1 MDIEKIPHRYVD
13 GVSFSVF
20 STEELLRQGVLE
32 VTCAETFDIV
42 GHPTKGGLHDALLGP
57 SDRDEVCATCGLGFT
72 HCPGHIGYIKLP
84 LLVFNPVFFRT
95 LYQLLRGSCFS
106 CHRLL
111 APPVACQVALAQLQ
125 VLQYGAVAAVQE
137 LQDIVNESLASDGNR
152 GVVAGAVRPG
162 LQQRIEACV
171 AAVVRDA
178 GDPEEARRAAG
189 VKNVVECRQR
199 TIKVFIR
206 EHLMGAPRKC
216 PHCAELRRAMSI
228 HNNSRFVYTSKIRPV
243 VKPPTSAVPV
253 RRTYGGF
260 EEDAGGGFDVEEE
273 QREEEEEMLRRQAA
287 EEAAE
292 AKGGQGGGSL
302 SYLTPVEARAHLR
315 KLWERERPLLRH
327 LFGILA
333 LASSSHESPVDM
345 FFLEALVVP
354 PTRFR
359 PMNFMHGRKYENSQ
373 TVSLS
378 KVLQCCDALKAVLK
392 LLARRGQSEKLEDQM
407 EVERLEQVVN
417 KVMGKDLDT
426 KMHFAWNALQV
437 AVNVVV
443 DSELDRLNN
452 NKGTPGI
459 KQILEKK
466 EGLFR
471 KHMMGK
477 RVNYAARSVISPDPY
492 IDVEEIG
499 VPMVFATRLSF
510 PEPVTERNI
519 AELRRAVING
529 PDNYPGALLVE
540 REDGVVMRL
549 DPNNRT
555 RREAVAKQLLTPA
568 EAPQQLLQRCKTVHR
583 HLRSG
588 DMLLLNRQPTLHK
601 PSIMAHRARV
611 LPGERTLRLHYANCK
626 CYNADFDGD
635 EMNAHFPQSYLA
647 QAEAAQ
653 VASVNR
659 QYLVPKDGTPLS
671 GLIQDHVIGGS
682 LLTMPGRFFDR
693 EDYNQLVFGALTFVK
708 VGIRLLPPAIQRP
721 QQLWTGKQVLS
732 TVLLNCIPPGKPAPT
747 VEGKAKIP
755 AKAWP
760 KGPGG
765 EAAAAEARMTEG
777 EVVIRDGELLC
788 GILDKA
794 HYGPTQFGLVHVC
807 YELYG
812 GATSSLVL
820 SAFARLFTHYLQIYA
835 GFTLGIEDILV
846 TDKADRKRKRIMKKA
861 KTQGDG
867 VAIKALGLE
876 DEQELDATQL
886 EDRLRAAHMARN
898 DRQMKQL
905 DSSMK
910 SVTDDVNNQINKAC
924 IPDGLLKRFPSN
936 NLQLMVQSG
945 AKGGMVNC
953 MQISCLLGQIE
964 LEGRRVPLMLSGRT
978 LPSFLHYDTSP
989 RAGGFVDGRFLT
1001 GIRPQE
1007 YFFHCMAGREGL
1019 VDTAVKTSRSGYL
1032 QRCLIKHLEGLMV
1045 CYDQTVRDSDGSV
1058 IQFQYGED
1066 GLDVLKMQML
1076 KPSQFPVLIKNSQV
1090 LINRGDIERCQ
1101 RATDHDA
1108 LHKAKKAV
1116 RKWKRKKGDAD
1127 DGGDTSRRQSAFTIF
1142 SQTHGSSVQEEHF
1155 RRFPNATQETARQA
1169 LFEAYFDL
1177 DEKTHRKLNKS
1188 LVKSADPVC
1197 SVFRSDVHLGAVSE
1211 RLDALIEDYVEKNPH
1226 GLLVGTGDEDADDRC
1241 AERKTLD
1248 ADDFRN
1254 MVYMR
1259 NMQAICDPGEPVG
1272 LLAAQS
1278 IGEPSTQMTLN
1289 TFHFAGRGEMNVTL
1303 GIPRMR
1309 EILMVASANI
1319 ATPTMDLHLLPR
1331 PDIEQ
1336 RAEELRV
1343 RITAVNLSQVLEEVT
1358 VKEMLHVKGR
1368 SERFRR
1374 YRVHFQFL
1382 PRRAYR
1388 KTLQA
1393 TPARILRYMETTF
1406 LKRLVEAIKRKME
1419 QVSSERM
1426 TRTAKSRQR
1435 RGGGDADD
1443 GGDGMP
1449 SRPEANDAEGESSD
1463 EGEGDGDTVAHQA
1476 AARHAQEREYE
1487 EAEEEERVAAESDE
1501 ELFDGVDNPAA
1512 AGAATPTA
1520 DERESAA
1527 HDILMSLQ
1535 EVVRDE
1541 KAERQRQA
1549 RIFSVVKYNPW
1560 VLEYDYDDAK
1570 EEWCTFTFQLELQ
1583 GSKFDF
1589 TSLVEE
1595 ESARAVF
1602 HSVPSIA
1609 RAFLVK
1615 DTKDKSGCGKMLQT
1629 EGVNF
1634 VEMFRYGEILDL
1646 KRIYSNDIHA
1656 IANTFGIEAART
1668 AIAREVANV
1677 FAVYGIEVDP
1687 RHLLLVADYMTFDGS
1702 YRACN
1707 RIAMENNASPLQQ
1720 MTFETTMN
1728 FLKTATLAGTE
1739 DHLNSPSARLVVGR
1753 VVPLGTGCMQL
1764 RQPKAATFKLRSR

>member
-1 MDIEKIPHRYVD
+1 MDVEKIPHRFVD
-13 GVSFSVF
+13 GISFSVF

-72 HCPGHIGYIKLP
+72 HCPGHIGYIRLP
-84 LLVFNPVFFRT
+84 LLVFNPVFLRT

-111 APPVACQVALAQLQ
+111 SPPVACQVTLAQLQ
-125 VLQYGAVAAVQE
+125 VLQYGAVGAVQE
-137 LQDIVNESLASDGNR
+137 LEDLANETLAGDDDDDKGR
-152 GVVAGAVRPG
+152 LTHGGAIRATV
-162 LQQRIEACV
+162 QRRIKQCV
-171 AAVVRDA
+171 ASVVDGV
-178 GDPEEARRAAG
+178 GDMEEARRAAG

-199 TIKVFIR
+199 IVKTFIR

-216 PHCAELRRAMSI
+216 PHCGELRRAMTI
-228 HNNSRFVYTSKIRPV
+228 QNNSRFVYTSKIRPV
-243 VKPPTSAVPV
+243 GKAPALSVTF
-253 RRTYGGF
+253 RRTHDGF
-260 EEDAGGGFDVEEE
+260 EEEDEVVA
-273 QREEEEEMLRRQAA
+273 EEEERQAQQKKA
-287 EEAAE
+287 EEDAVTGA
-292 AKGGQGGGSL
+292 L

-315 KLWERERPLLRH
+315 ELWTKERSLLQN

-359 PMNFMHGRKYENSQ
+359 PMNFMNGRKYENAQ

-378 KVLQCCDALKAVLK
+378 RVLQCCDSLRAVLK
-392 LLARRGQSEKLEDQM
+392 LLARRGTNKSEPPEDQM
-407 EVERLEQVVN
+407 EIERLEQLVS
-417 KVMGKDLDT
+417 KVMGKDLDA

-443 DSELDRLNN
+443 DSELDRLNT

-499 VPMVFATRLSF
+499 VPMVFATKLSY

-529 PDNYPGALLVE
+529 PDVYPGALLVE
-540 REDGVVMRL
+540 REDGGVIRL
-549 DPNNRT
+549 DPTNRT
-555 RREAVAKQLLTPA
+555 RREAVAKQLLTPT
-568 EAPQQLLQRCKTVHR
+568 EAPQHIFARSKIVHR
-583 HLRSG
+583 HLRQG

-635 EMNAHFPQSYLA
+635 EMNAHLPQSPLA
-647 QAEAAQ
+647 QAEASE

-682 LLTMPGRFFDR
+682 LLTMQGRFFTR

-708 VGIRLLPPAIQRP
+708 TGIKLLPPAIQKP
-721 QQLWTGKQVLS
+721 ETLWTGKQVLS
-732 TVLLNCIPPGKPAPT
+732 TVLLNCIPHGKPPPT

-755 AKAWP
+755 AKAWL
-760 KGPGG
+760 KGG
-765 EAAAAEARMTEG
+765 ETEAIMNEG
-777 EVVIRDGELLC
+777 NVVIRDGELLC

-794 HYGPTQFGLVHVC
+794 NYGPTQFGLVHVC

-812 GATSSLVL
+812 GAVSSLVL
-820 SAFARLFTHYLQIYA
+820 SAFARLFTHYLQIFS

-861 KTQGDG
+861 KMQGEG
-867 VAIKALGLE
+867 VAVKALGLE
-876 DEQELDATQL
+876 NEDELDAVLL
-886 EDRLRAAHMARN
+886 EDRLRAAHVARN

-910 SVTDDVNNQINKAC
+910 SVTDDVNNRINRAC
-924 IPDGLLKRFPSN
+924 IPDGLLKKFPSN

-1076 KPSQFPVLIKNSQV
+1076 KPSQFPVLIKNSRAV
-1090 LINRGDIERCQ
+1090 INMNDIVQCE
-1101 RATDHDA
+1101 RATDHDE
-1108 LHKAKKAV
+1108 LHRLKRAV
-1116 RKWKRKKGDAD
+1116 RKWRKKTDKD
-1127 DGGDTSRRQSAFTIF
+1127 VESESRRQSAFTLF
-1142 SQTHGSSVQEEHF
+1142 SRTKGLLVRDEHLKF
-1155 RRFPNATQETARQA
+1155 FHQATSETARQA
-1169 LFEAYFDL
+1169 MLEAYFNL
-1177 DEKTHRKLNKS
+1177 NERTHHKLNKFI
-1188 LVKSADPVC
+1188 VKHADPVC
-1197 SVFRSDVHLGAVSE
+1197 SKLRSDVHLGAVSE
-1211 RLDALIEDYVEKNPH
+1211 RLDTLIEDYIERNPH
-1226 GLLVGTGDEDADDRC
+1226 GLLLADKSQEGQDVKKNTVTADEF
-1241 AERKTLD
+1241 RKL
-1248 ADDFRN
+1248 
-1254 MVYMR
+1254 VYMR
-1259 NMQAICDPGEPVG
+1259 NMKAICDPGEPVG

-1319 ATPTMDLHLLPR
+1319 ATPTMDLHLLQQPN
-1331 PDIEQ
+1331 IEQ
-1336 RAEELRV
+1336 CAEELRV
-1343 RITAVNLSQVLEEVT
+1343 KITSVNLSQVLEDVS

-1368 SERFRR
+1368 SERYRR
-1374 YRVHFQFL
+1374 YQVHFTFL
-1382 PRRAYR
+1382 PWRAYR
-1388 KTLQA
+1388 KKLQA

-1406 LKRLVEAIKRKME
+1406 LRRLIDAIKRKME

-1426 TRTAKSRQR
+1426 TRTTKARER
-1435 RGGGDADD
+1435 R
-1443 GGDGMP
+1443 
-1449 SRPEANDAEGESSD
+1449 SEEAGSAEDTGLTPQCPDVDEGGESSD
-1463 EGEGDGDTVAHQA
+1463 EGEGDGDTVARQA
-1476 AARHAQEREYE
+1476 AARHAQEQEYE
-1487 EAEEEERVAAESDE
+1487 EAEEEERVAAMSDDEMVDGEAAPPAESSLLSAE
-1501 ELFDGVDNPAA
+1501 EGTISNDVFV
-1512 AGAATPTA
+1512 
-1520 DERESAA
+1520 
-1527 HDILMSLQ
+1527 SLQ
-1535 EVVRDE
+1535 ETIRDE
-1541 KAERQRQA
+1541 KAEKLKQA
-1549 RIFSVVKYNPW
+1549 RIFSVVKYNTW
-1560 VLEYDYDDAK
+1560 VLEYDYDDVK
-1570 EEWCTFTFQLELQ
+1570 EEWCTFTFQLELK

-1589 TSLVEE
+1589 ASMVEE
-1595 ESARAVF
+1595 ESAKAIF
-1602 HSVPSIA
+1602 HSVPNIT

-1615 DTKDKSGCGKMLQT
+1615 DMKDKSGCGKMLQT

-1634 VEMFRYGEILDL
+1634 VEMFRYGEIIDL
-1646 KRIYSNDIHA
+1646 KRIYSNDVHA

-1728 FLKTATLAGTE
+1728 FLKSATLAGTK
-1739 DHLNSPSARLVVGR
+1739 DQLNSPSARLVVGR

-1764 RQPKAATFKLRSR
+1764 RQPQTANFKLHSR

>member
-1 MDIEKIPHRYVD
+1 MDLDKIPHRFVD
-13 GVSFSVF
+13 GISFSVF

-84 LLVFNPVFFRT
+84 LLVFNPVFLRT
-95 LYQLLRGSCFS
+95 LYQLLRGSCFA
-106 CHRLL
+106 CRRLL
-111 APPVACQVALAQLQ
+111 SPPVACQVALAQLQ
-125 VLQYGAVAAVQE
+125 VLQYGAVGVVQE
-137 LQDIVNESLASDGNR
+137 LQDIANETLIDDSDKGRLTHR
-152 GVVAGAVRPG
+152 GAIRAA
-162 LQQRIEACV
+162 LQRRIEQCV
-171 AAVVRDA
+171 ASVIDSV
-178 GDPEEARRAAG
+178 GDVEEARRAAD

-199 TIKVFIR
+199 IVKTFIR

-216 PHCAELRRAMSI
+216 PHCGELRRAMTI
-228 HNNSRFVYTSKIRPV
+228 QNNSRFVYTSKIRPV
-243 VKPPTSAVPV
+243 VKPPTSSLPF
-253 RRTYGGF
+253 RRTYNG
-260 EEDAGGGFDVEEE
+260 VEEE
-273 QREEEEEMLRRQAA
+273 DYVLAEEEEERQRQAQQKQA
-287 EEAAE
+287 EEEAA
-292 AKGGQGGGSL
+292 GGAL

-315 KLWERERPLLRH
+315 ELWTNERSLLQN

-333 LASSSHESPVDM
+333 LASNSHECPVDM

-359 PMNFMHGRKYENSQ
+359 PMNFMNGRKYENAQ

-378 KVLQCCDALKAVLK
+378 RVLQCCDTLRAVLK
-392 LLARRGQSEKLEDQM
+392 LLGRRGSDQSERPEDQM
-407 EVERLEQVVN
+407 ETERLEQLVS
-417 KVMGKDLDT
+417 KVMGKDLDA

-443 DSELDRLNN
+443 DSELDRLNI

-499 VPMVFATRLSF
+499 VPMVFATKLSY
-510 PEPVTERNI
+510 PEPVTDRNI

-529 PDNYPGALLVE
+529 PDIYPGALLVE

-549 DPNNRT
+549 DPTNRT
-555 RREAVAKQLLTPA
+555 RREAVAKQLLTPT
-568 EAPQQLLQRCKTVHR
+568 EAHQHMLLRCKTVHR

-601 PSIMAHRARV
+601 PSIMAHKARV

-635 EMNAHFPQSYLA
+635 EMNAHLPQSPLA
-647 QAEAAQ
+647 QAEATE

-682 LLTMPGRFFDR
+682 LLTMQGRFFTR

-708 VGIRLLPPAIQRP
+708 MGIKLLPPAIQKP
-721 QQLWTGKQVLS
+721 QMLWTGKQVLS
-732 TVLLNCIPPGKPAPT
+732 TVLLNCIPHGKPPPT

-755 AKAWP
+755 AKAWS
-760 KGPGG
+760 KGG
-765 EAAAAEARMTEG
+765 ETAANMTEG
-777 EVVIRDGELLC
+777 DVVIRDGELLC

-812 GATSSLVL
+812 GATSSLIL
-820 SAFARLFTHYLQIYA
+820 SAFARLFTHYLQIFT

-846 TDKADRKRKRIMKKA
+846 TDKADKKRKRIMKKA
-861 KTQGDG
+861 KTQGDA
-867 VAIKALGLE
+867 VAVKALGLE
-876 DEQELDATQL
+876 NEEELDAIQL

-910 SVTDDVNNQINKAC
+910 GVTDDVNNQINKAC
-924 IPDGLLKRFPSN
+924 IPDGLLKKFPSN

-1076 KPSQFPVLIKNSQV
+1076 KPSQFPVLIKNSQAV
-1090 LINRGDIERCQ
+1090 INRDAIEQCE
-1101 RATDHDA
+1101 RATDHDE
-1108 LHKAKKAV
+1108 LRKSKRAV
-1116 RKWKRKKGDAD
+1116 RKWMKKMDED
-1127 DGGDTSRRQSAFTIF
+1127 GDTHTSHRQSAFTLF
-1142 SQTHGSSVQEEHF
+1142 SQTQGSLVREEHLS
-1155 RRFPNATQETARQA
+1155 RFHNATSETARQA
-1169 LFEAYFDL
+1169 ILEAYFNL
-1177 DEKTHRKLNKS
+1177 DERALHKLNKS
-1188 LVKSADPVC
+1188 IVKCADPVC
-1197 SVFRSDVHLGAVSE
+1197 SKLRSDVHLGAVSE
-1211 RLDALIEDYVEKNPH
+1211 RLDTLIEDYVEKNPH
-1226 GLLVGTGDEDADDRC
+1226 GLLVAEDAGEEQ
-1241 AERKTLD
+1241 AMEKKTVT
-1248 ADDFRN
+1248 ADDFRK

-1259 NMQAICDPGEPVG
+1259 NMKAICDPGEPVG

-1319 ATPTMDLHLLPR
+1319 ATPTMDLHLLPQ

-1343 RITAVNLSQVLEEVT
+1343 KITSINLSQVLEEVS
-1358 VKEMLHVKGR
+1358 VKETLHVKGR
-1368 SERFRR
+1368 SERYRR

-1388 KTLQA
+1388 KKLQA
-1393 TPARILRYMETTF
+1393 TPARILRYMETDF
-1406 LKRLVEAIKRKME
+1406 LRRLIEAIKRKME
-1419 QVSSERM
+1419 HVSSERM
-1426 TRTAKSRQR
+1426 TRTTKARER
-1435 RGGGDADD
+1435 RGEEAASTEDA
-1443 GGDGMP
+1443 GMAP
-1449 SRPEANDAEGESSD
+1449 SRPEADEGGESSD

-1501 ELFDGVDNPAA
+1501 EMLEGGENVPATERA
-1512 AGAATPTA
+1512 LPSAEEGASS
-1520 DERESAA
+1520 D
-1527 HDILMSLQ
+1527 DILVSLQ

-1541 KAERQRQA
+1541 KAEKLKQT
-1549 RIFSVVKYNPW
+1549 RIFSVVKYNTW

-1570 EEWCTFTFQLELQ
+1570 EEWCTFTFQLELK

-1589 TSLVEE
+1589 ASLVEE
-1595 ESARAVF
+1595 ESAKAVF
-1602 HSVPSIA
+1602 HAVPNIT

-1634 VEMFRYGEILDL
+1634 VEMFRYGDIIDL

-1707 RIAMENNASPLQQ
+1707 RIAMESNSSPLQQ

-1728 FLKTATLAGTE
+1728 FLKSATLAGAE

-1764 RQPKAATFKLRSR
+1764 RQPQAPSFKLRSR

>member
-1 MDIEKIPHRYVD
+1 MDLEKIPHRFVD
-13 GVSFSVF
+13 SISFSVF

-32 VTCAETFDIV
+32 VTCSETFDIV

-72 HCPGHIGYIKLP
+72 HCPGHIGYIRLP
-84 LLVFNPVFFRT
+84 LLVFNPVFLRT

-111 APPVACQVALAQLQ
+111 SPPVACQVALAQLQ
-125 VLQYGAVAAVQE
+125 VLQYGAVGAVQE
-137 LQDIVNESLASDGNR
+137 LQDIANETLTDDDDKGR
-152 GVVAGAVRPG
+152 LVHRGAVRPV
-162 LQQRIEACV
+162 LQRRIEQSV
-171 AAVVRDA
+171 ASVIDSV
-178 GDPEEARRAAG
+178 GDVEEARRTAD

-199 TIKVFIR
+199 IVKTFIR

-216 PHCAELRRAMSI
+216 PHCGELRRAMTI
-228 HNNSRFVYTSKIRPV
+228 QNNSRFVYTSKIRPA
-243 VKPPTSAVPV
+243 VKPPTSSMPF
-253 RRTYGGF
+253 RSTHNGF
-260 EEDAGGGFDVEEE
+260 EDEDDMLV
-273 QREEEEEMLRRQAA
+273 EEEEERQRQAQQKQA
-287 EEAAE
+287 EEEAA
-292 AKGGQGGGSL
+292 GGEL

-315 KLWERERPLLRH
+315 ELWAKERSLLQN

-333 LASSSHESPVDM
+333 LASGSHESPVDM

-359 PMNFMHGRKYENSQ
+359 PMNFMNGRKYENAQ

-378 KVLQCCDALKAVLK
+378 RVLQCCDTLRAVLK
-392 LLARRGQSEKLEDQM
+392 LLARRGSDQSERPEDQM
-407 EVERLEQVVN
+407 ETERLEQLVS
-417 KVMGKDLDT
+417 KMMGKDLDA

-443 DSELDRLNN
+443 DSELDRLNT

-499 VPMVFATRLSF
+499 VPMVFATKLSY
-510 PEPVTERNI
+510 PEPVTDRNI

-529 PDNYPGALLVE
+529 PDIYPGALLVE

-549 DPNNRT
+549 DPTNRT
-555 RREAVAKQLLTPA
+555 RREAVAKQLLTPT
-568 EAPQQLLQRCKTVHR
+568 EAHQHMLRRCKTVHR

-635 EMNAHFPQSYLA
+635 EMNAHLPQSPLA
-647 QAEAAQ
+647 QAEATE

-682 LLTMPGRFFDR
+682 LLTMQGRFFTR

-708 VGIRLLPPAIQRP
+708 MAIKLLPPAVQKP
-721 QQLWTGKQVLS
+721 QALWTGKQVLS
-732 TVLLNCIPPGKPAPT
+732 TVLLNCIPHGKPPPT

-755 AKAWP
+755 AKAWS
-760 KGPGG
+760 KGG
-765 EAAAAEARMTEG
+765 EAEANMTEG
-777 EVVIRDGELLC
+777 DVVIRDGELLC

-820 SAFARLFTHYLQIYA
+820 SAFARLFTHYLQTFT

-861 KTQGDG
+861 KMQGDA
-867 VAIKALGLE
+867 VAVKALGLE
-876 DEQELDATQL
+876 NEEELDAVQL

-910 SVTDDVNNQINKAC
+910 GVTDDVNNQINKAC
-924 IPDGLLKRFPSN
+924 IPDGLLKKFPSN

-964 LEGRRVPLMLSGRT
+964 LEGHRVPLMLSGRT

-1076 KPSQFPVLIKNSQV
+1076 KPSQFPVLIKNSQAV
-1090 LINRGDIERCQ
+1090 INRDDIEQCA
-1101 RATDHDA
+1101 RATDHDK
-1108 LHKAKKAV
+1108 LYKLKRVV
-1116 RKWKRKKGDAD
+1116 RKWRNKMDRDAD
-1127 DGGDTSRRQSAFTIF
+1127 THTSRRQSAFTLF
-1142 SQTHGSSVQEEHF
+1142 SQTQGSLVREEHF
-1155 RRFPNATQETARQA
+1155 SRFHNGTSETARQA
-1169 LFEAYFDL
+1169 ILEAYFNL
-1177 DEKTHRKLNKS
+1177 DERTRHKLNKS
-1188 LVKSADPVC
+1188 TMKCADPVC
-1197 SVFRSDVHLGAVSE
+1197 SKLRSDVHLGAVSE
-1211 RLDALIEDYVEKNPH
+1211 RLDTLIEDYIEKNPH
-1226 GLLVGTGDEDADDRC
+1226 GLVSAEDSGEGQAM
-1241 AERKTLD
+1241 EKKTVT
-1248 ADDFRN
+1248 ADDFRK
-1254 MVYMR
+1254 MVYIR
-1259 NMQAICDPGEPVG
+1259 NMKAICDPGEPVG

-1319 ATPTMDLHLLPR
+1319 ATPTMDLHLLPQ

-1343 RITAVNLSQVLEEVT
+1343 KITSINLSQVLEEVS

-1368 SERFRR
+1368 SERYRR

-1388 KTLQA
+1388 KKLQA

-1406 LKRLVEAIKRKME
+1406 LRRLIDSIKRKME

-1426 TRTAKSRQR
+1426 TRTTKARER
-1435 RGGGDADD
+1435 RGEEAASAEDAS
-1443 GGDGMP
+1443 MAP
-1449 SRPEANDAEGESSD
+1449 PRPEADEGGESSD

-1487 EAEEEERVAAESDE
+1487 EAEEEERVAVESDE
-1501 ELFDGVDNPAA
+1501 ELLDGAENVPATERA
-1512 AGAATPTA
+1512 LPSAEEGATS
-1520 DERESAA
+1520 D
-1527 HDILMSLQ
+1527 DILVSLQ
-1535 EVVRDE
+1535 AVVRDE
-1541 KAERQRQA
+1541 KAEKLKQA
-1549 RIFSVVKYNPW
+1549 RIFSVVKYNTW

-1570 EEWCTFTFQLELQ
+1570 EEWCTFTFQLELK

-1595 ESARAVF
+1595 ESAKAVF
-1602 HSVPSIA
+1602 HSVPSIT

-1634 VEMFRYGEILDL
+1634 VEMFRYGEIIDL

-1707 RIAMENNASPLQQ
+1707 RIAMESNASPLQQ

-1728 FLKTATLAGTE
+1728 FLKSATLAGAE

-1764 RQPKAATFKLRSR
+1764 RQPQVPSFKLRSR